1 MGLITERI
9 RKVMELDQILNNANK
24 RISTGLLKNEAQV
37 KQAMII
43 PILRGLDWDDTNPT
57 EFIPVNEMDKEAAY

>member
-1 MGLITERI
+1 
-9 RKVMELDQILNNANK
+9 MELDQILNNANK